1 MKKFY
6 QSTSGRSTP
15 ESGESKPDS
24 NRRIQDF
31 QQERLSEVWL
41 IYFDVKVYSNSWNF
55 KQLESVKNYWL
66 QRKNHMFF
74 S

>member
-15 ESGESKPDS
+15 ESGESTPDS

-41 IYFDVKVYSNSWNF
+41 F
-55 KQLESVKNYWL
+55 
-66 QRKNHMFF
+66 
-74 S
+74 